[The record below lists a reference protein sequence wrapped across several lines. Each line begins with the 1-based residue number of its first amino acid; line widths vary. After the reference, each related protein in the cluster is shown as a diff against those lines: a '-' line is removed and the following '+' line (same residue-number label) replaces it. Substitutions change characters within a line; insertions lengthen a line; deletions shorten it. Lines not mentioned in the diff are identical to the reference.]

1 MSREQV
7 GSRLSA
13 GNFKRDQLAGLEQA
27 ALIEVF
33 RPKKLITD
41 VVGVID
47 DGKEATVYCCRAAP
61 GVGPELLAAKV
72 YRAAKFKAF
81 SNTGRYE
88 SGRFRAG
95 SREER
100 AIHHGTRK
108 GRRMAHHAWI
118 DWEWQTLCRLS
129 DAGADV
135 PFPLA
140 CSDDAILMQFIGEGE
155 APAPQLRQV
164 ALEPAEAARTF
175 ETLMRNLEILLDC
188 HLIHGDLSA
197 YNVLFAEGRPWL
209 IDLPQAIDA
218 RKHPQA
224 SRHLHRDVANLCRYF
239 EPYGLGRDPD
249 RISTDLWTRYTRG
262 QLGR

>member
-13 GNFKRDQLAGLEQA
+13 GNFLRGDLAGFEKA
-27 ALIEVF
+27 ALIEDF
-33 RPKKLITD
+33 GSQGLITE
-41 VVGVID
+41 VIGVID

-61 GVGPELLAAKV
+61 GAGPKLLAAKV
-72 YRAAKFKAF
+72 YRAQKFRSF

-88 SGRFRAG
+88 SGRFKAG

-100 AIHHGTRK
+100 AILRSTRK

-118 DWEWQTLCRLS
+118 DWEWETLCRLS

-140 CSDDAILMQFIGEGE
+140 CSADAILMQFVGDGET
-155 APAPQLRQV
+155 PAPQLRQV
-164 ALEPAEAARTF
+164 ALEPATANRVF
-175 ETLMRNLEILLDC
+175 EVLMRDLEILLDC

-197 YNVLFAEGRPWL
+197 YNVLWAQGRPWI

-218 RKHPQA
+218 RKHPEAQ
-224 SRHLHRDVANLCRYF
+224 RYLGRDVENLCEYF
-239 EPYGLGRDPD
+239 EPYGLGRDPG
-249 RISTDLWTRYTRG
+249 RISADLWQRYVEG